1 MIDYIERLIAAL
13 REELQQY
20 GEMLARLDDQQELVM
35 RRAGDAVLSTVPMI
49 QSQSAVLTMVREN
62 RFAAMKSLCARV
74 GLSVSATFKEL
85 SPFLPSDYRPLMEA
99 LVQENN
105 ELLQRIHQRARQNH
119 LLLSRTVES
128 MQHVINSLGIH
139 RPATVYTDEGN
150 VFSPSPVR
158 PALYEAV
165 C

>member
-1 MIDYIERLIAAL
+1 MTEFVEKLISAL

-35 RRAGDAVLSTVPMI
+35 RRKPAELMETVPLV
-49 QSQSAVLTMVREN
+49 QNQSAVLTQARES
-62 RFAAMKSLCARV
+62 RFASMKALCSSLR
-74 GLSVSATFKEL
+74 
-85 SPFLPSDYRPLMEA
+85 LPSETSFKDLLPNLPADYRPLLEA
-99 LVQENN
+99 LVEENN

-119 LLLSRTVES
+119 VLLSRTVES
-128 MQHVINSLGIH
+128 MQNVINSLGIH
-139 RPATVYTDEGN
+139 RPTAVYNDNGA
-150 VFSPSPVR
+150 VFNTSAR

>member
-1 MIDYIERLIAAL
+1 MTESIEKLINAL

-35 RRAGDAVLSTVPMI
+35 RRAASEVLESVPLV
-49 QSQSAVLTMVREN
+49 QTQSAVLQQTREI
-62 RFAAMKSLCARV
+62 RFNAMKSLCGKLR
-74 GLSVSATFKEL
+74 LPSETSFKDL
-85 SPFLPSDYRPLMEA
+85 LPNIPSDYRPLLEA

-119 LLLSRTVES
+119 ILLSRTVES
-128 MQHVINSLGIH
+128 MQQVINSLGIH
-139 RPATVYTDEGN
+139 RPTAIYNDAGTVFN
-150 VFSPSPVR
+150 PAPAR
-158 PALYEAV
+158 PTMYEAV

>member
-1 MIDYIERLIAAL
+1 MTQFVEKLVGAL

-35 RRAGDAVLSTVPMI
+35 RRAANAVLESVPQV
-49 QSQSAVLTMVREN
+49 QSQSARLTEAREI
-62 RFAAMKSLCARV
+62 RFASMKALCTMLR
-74 GLSVSATFKEL
+74 LPQETTFKDL
-85 SPFLPSDYRPLMEA
+85 LPNVPSDYRPLLEA

-119 LLLSRTVES
+119 ILLSRTVES

-139 RPATVYTDEGN
+139 RPTAVYDDHGTVFN
-150 VFSPSPVR
+150 PPAAR

>member
-1 MIDYIERLIAAL
+1 MIEFVEKLVSAL

-20 GEMLARLDDQQELVM
+20 GEMLARLDDQQELVA
-35 RRAGDAVLSTVPMI
+35 RRQPVALLESVP
-49 QSQSAVLTMVREN
+49 QVQTQSATLTQAREV
-62 RFAAMKSLCARV
+62 RFAAMKALCTMLR
-74 GLSVSATFKEL
+74 LPTETSFKDL
-85 SPFLPSDYRPLMEA
+85 LPHLPADYRPLLEA

-119 LLLSRTVES
+119 ILLSRTVES

-139 RPATVYTDEGN
+139 RPTATYDDNGA
-150 VFSPSPVR
+150 VFNPSAR

>member
-1 MIDYIERLIAAL
+1 MIEFIEKLVSAL
-13 REELQQY
+13 REELQHY
-20 GEMLARLDDQQELVM
+20 GEMLARLDDQQDLVM
-35 RRAGDAVLSTVPMI
+35 RRAPVALLETIPAVQTH
-49 QSQSAVLTMVREN
+49 SATLTHAREVR
-62 RFAAMKSLCARV
+62 FGAMKALCAMLR
-74 GLSVSATFKEL
+74 LPIETTFKDL
-85 SPFLPSDYRPLMEA
+85 LLHLPADYRPLLEA

-119 LLLSRTVES
+119 ILLSRTVES

-139 RPATVYTDEGN
+139 RPTATYDDSGA
-150 VFSPSPVR
+150 VFSPAPAR

>member
-1 MIDYIERLIAAL
+1 MSQFVEKLVGAL

-35 RRAGDAVLSTVPMI
+35 RRAAVAVLESVPQV
-49 QSQSAVLTMVREN
+49 QSQSARLTEAREV
-62 RFAAMKSLCARV
+62 RFAAMKALCTMLR
-74 GLSVSATFKEL
+74 LPQETTFKDL
-85 SPFLPSDYRPLMEA
+85 LPSVPSDYRPLLEA

-119 LLLSRTVES
+119 ILLSRTVES

-139 RPATVYTDEGN
+139 RPTAVYDDHGT
-150 VFSPSPVR
+150 VFSPAPAR

>member
-1 MIDYIERLIAAL
+1 MIEFVEKLVSAL

-20 GEMLARLDDQQELVM
+20 GEMLARLDDQQELVI
-35 RRAGDAVLSTVPMI
+35 RRQPIVLLESIPQVQT
-49 QSQSAVLTMVREN
+49 QSATLTQAREVRLG
-62 RFAAMKSLCARV
+62 AMKALCTMLR
-74 GLSVSATFKEL
+74 LPIETTFKDL
-85 SPFLPSDYRPLMEA
+85 LPHFPADYRPLLEA

-119 LLLSRTVES
+119 ILLSRTVES

-139 RPATVYTDEGN
+139 RPTATYDDSGA
-150 VFSPSPVR
+150 VFSPTPAR

>member
-1 MIDYIERLIAAL
+1 MIEFVEKLVSAL

-20 GEMLARLDDQQELVM
+20 GEMLVRLDDQQELVM
-35 RRAGDAVLSTVPMI
+35 GRSAAALLESVPHVEA
-49 QSQSAVLTMVREN
+49 QSAILTEAREVRY
-62 RFAAMKSLCARV
+62 AAMKALCTMLRLPAET
-74 GLSVSATFKEL
+74 SFKDL
-85 SPFLPSDYRPLMEA
+85 LPNVPADYRPLLDA

-119 LLLSRTVES
+119 ILLSRTVDS

-139 RPATVYTDEGN
+139 RPTAVYDDNGA
-150 VFSPSPVR
+150 VFNSAPSR
-158 PALYEAV
+158 PSIYEAV

>member
-1 MIDYIERLIAAL
+1 MIEFVEKLVSAL
-13 REELQQY
+13 REELQHY
-20 GEMLARLDDQQELVM
+20 GEMLARLDDQQEMVM
-35 RRAGDAVLSTVPMI
+35 RRAPVALLESIPQV
-49 QSQSAVLTMVREN
+49 QAQSATLTQAREARN
-62 RFAAMKSLCARV
+62 GATKALCTMLRLPLETA
-74 GLSVSATFKEL
+74 FKDL
-85 SPFLPSDYRPLMEA
+85 LPHVPSDYRPLLEA

-119 LLLSRTVES
+119 ILLSRTVES

-139 RPATVYTDEGN
+139 RPTATYDDSGT
-150 VFSPSPVR
+150 VFSPPGAR

>member
-1 MIDYIERLIAAL
+1 MKEFVEKLIGAL

-35 RRAGDAVLSTVPMI
+35 RRAAAAVLETVPQV
-49 QSQSAVLTMVREN
+49 QSQSAVLTQAREVRFN
-62 RFAAMKSLCARV
+62 SMKALCTTMRLPV
-74 GLSVSATFKEL
+74 ETTFKDL
-85 SPFLPSDYRPLMEA
+85 LPNLPSDYRPLLEA

-119 LLLSRTVES
+119 ILLSRTVES
-128 MQHVINSLGIH
+128 MQQVINSLGIH
-139 RPATVYTDEGN
+139 RPTAVYDESGS
-150 VFSPSPVR
+150 VFSP
-158 PALYEAV
+158 PAARAAIYEAV

>member
-1 MIDYIERLIAAL
+1 MIEFVEKLVSAL

-35 RRAGDAVLSTVPMI
+35 RRQPVALLESIPQVQT
-49 QSQSAVLTMVREN
+49 QSATLTQVREA
-62 RFAAMKSLCARV
+62 RLGAMKALCTMLR
-74 GLSVSATFKEL
+74 LPIETTFKDL
-85 SPFLPSDYRPLMEA
+85 LPHIPTDYRPLLEA

-119 LLLSRTVES
+119 ILLSRTVES

-139 RPATVYTDEGN
+139 RPTATYDDSGA
-150 VFSPSPVR
+150 VFSAPSAR